1 MTGSIDRYAELLGQ
15 VKARIAGAQMRAAFA
30 ANRELL
36 ALYWEIGRLI
46 AERQETEGWGAKVI
60 PRLARDL
67 ARELPGVR
75 GFSQRNLMRMVR
87 FAREYPGL
95 GGLVAPAE
103 PSSAGGAPGQSLLT
117 PEVPRA
123 VAELRE
129 PAIRAIVPQPV
140 APLPVELA
148 QVGEAM
154 LALPWGHHVLLFER
168 VKSLSTRGWYIGMS
182 VSQGWNR
189 DVLGL
194 MIKSQ
199 AHRRQ
204 GAATTNFERCL
215 PSPQADLAQQ
225 TLKDPYVFDFLT
237 LDAGFRERELERGLL
252 AHLER
257 FLLELGVGFAFV
269 GRQHRVTLG
278 DDEFFLDLLF
288 YHLKLRCFVVID
300 LKTGPFEAEHAG
312 KMNLYLNLVD
322 DKLRHAT
329 DQPSIGLILCQDR
342 KRILAEYALR
352 GMDRPIGVSEYELT
366 RALPAELASALPT
379 IDAIEAELA
388 SEEDDQ

>member
-1 MTGSIDRYAELLGQ
+1 MTGSIDRYAELLRQ
-15 VKARIAGAQMRAAFA
+15 VKARIAGAQTRAALA

-46 AERQETEGWGAKVI
+46 AERQEVEGWGAAVI

-103 PSSAGGAPGQSLLT
+103 LPSAGGAPGQSL
-117 PEVPRA
+117 PASEVPRA
-123 VAELRE
+123 VAEMQK
-129 PAIRAIVPQPV
+129 AASGVIVPQPV
-140 APLPVELA
+140 AQLPVELA

-194 MIKSQ
+194 MLKSQ
-199 AHRRQ
+199 AHLRQ
-204 GAATTNFERCL
+204 GAATTNFERC
-215 PSPQADLAQQ
+215 
-225 TLKDPYVFDFLT
+225 
-237 LDAGFRERELERGLL
+237 
-252 AHLER
+252 
-257 FLLELGVGFAFV
+257 
-269 GRQHRVTLG
+269 
-278 DDEFFLDLLF
+278 
-288 YHLKLRCFVVID
+288 
-300 LKTGPFEAEHAG
+300 
-312 KMNLYLNLVD
+312 
-322 DKLRHAT
+322 
-329 DQPSIGLILCQDR
+329 
-342 KRILAEYALR
+342 
-352 GMDRPIGVSEYELT
+352 
-366 RALPAELASALPT
+366 LPT